1 MMKYRL
7 VVLAL
12 CLGLFACS
20 EEKSEPL
27 PDLPRVKVPSE
38 LAGQYS
44 GQFPCDNCKAL
55 IARATFAADS
65 SVTIVRTLVMD
76 TMAVDTL
83 QGKYEVGSDS
93 IVSLSLPEWRN
104 WKFKRNH
111 MGNLE
116 LLNGNGE
123 VYLNED
129 ELKYELIRI
138 FTMPKMKAVP
148 DSGNSQK
155 VAE

>member
-27 PDLPRVKVPSE
+27 PQLPHVEVPSE

-55 IARATFAADS
+55 IVRAVFAADS
-65 SVTIVRTLVMD
+65 GVTAIRTLVMD

-83 QGKYEVGSDS
+83 QGKYEVGPDS
-93 IVSLSLPEWRN
+93 IITLSLPKWRN
-104 WKFKRNH
+104 WNFKRNR

-116 LLNGNGE
+116 LLNGSGQP
-123 VYLNED
+123 YLNED

-148 DSGNSQK
+148 DSSGSQK
-155 VAE
+155 AAE

>member
-7 VVLAL
+7 VVLAF
-12 CLGLFACS
+12 CLGMFACS

-27 PDLPRVKVPSE
+27 PELPRVEVPSE

-44 GQFPCDNCKAL
+44 GQLPCDNCKAL
-55 IARATFAADS
+55 IIRSVFAADS
-65 SVTIVRTLVMD
+65 SVSVVRTIVMD

-83 QGKYEVGSDS
+83 QGKYEVSSDS
-93 IVSLSLPEWRN
+93 IITMALPNWRT
-104 WKFKRNH
+104 WKFKRNA

-116 LLNGNGE
+116 LLNNDGQ

-129 ELKYELIRI
+129 GLKNELVRI
-138 FTMPKMKAVP
+138 FTMPKMRAVS
-148 DSGNSQK
+148 DSGDSQK
-155 VAE
+155 VTE